1 MSCFLLLA
9 AHTLMA
15 QMAFPSLDRTIQGWV
30 DSGDYSGASLIV
42 ARMGHGSDE
51 PGSGADGRIGVP
63 GAGMVGGDKLIY
75 EKYFGNYKPETV
87 AYIASAGKWL
97 AAATIAA
104 VVDEGLL
111 SWDDP
116 VKKWLPAF
124 TGSKGEATLRQLLS
138 HTAGYPDYQPQ
149 GRHPDNYSSLQESVS
164 HIIDLPA
171 ETTPGAVFHY
181 GGLAMQVAGR
191 MAELATG
198 KDWETIFQE
207 KIAMPLD
214 MSLTH
219 FIPVDTTPGH
229 NPMLGGGARTA
240 LRDYFHFLEMIAH
253 DGLYRG
259 KRILTEKVI
268 REMQADQVCS
278 ARLMPGGGGEYVA
291 RIRGRSASDIYGL
304 GEWREEVNKKGD
316 ATLISSPSWAGAYP
330 WIDKKNKIYGF
341 FLARV
346 NVEKANAGHFS
357 AFYSSPVIPMLV
369 RESLSAVKQGWGE
382 KK

>member
-1 MSCFLLLA
+1 MYKRILLIGWILLLA
-9 AHTLMA
+9 VHTVTA
-15 QMAFPSLDRTIQGWV
+15 QRGFSSLNRRIEGWV
-30 DSGDYSGASLIV
+30 DSGYYSGASLIV
-42 ARMGHGSDE
+42 ARIGPASGESGS
-51 PGSGADGRIGVP
+51 GGADG
-63 GAGMVGGDKLIY
+63 DKPIY

-111 SWDDP
+111 SWDDK

-124 TGSKGEATLRQLLS
+124 TGLKGEATLRQLLS

-149 GRHPDNYSSLQESVS
+149 GRHPDNYSSLQESVA

-171 ETTPGAVFHY
+171 DTVPGAVFHY

-207 KIAMPLD
+207 KIAVPLD
-214 MSLTH
+214 MPATH
-219 FIPVDTTPGH
+219 FTPVDTTQGH

-253 DGLYRG
+253 DGKYQG
-259 KRILTEKVI
+259 KRILSAAAI
-268 REMQADQVCS
+268 RGMQADQVRS
-278 ARLMPGGGGEYVA
+278 ARVGPNEFVA
-291 RIRGRSASDIYGL
+291 RARGRSGSDIYGL
-304 GEWREEVNKKGD
+304 GEWREEVNEKGEP
-316 ATLISSPSWAGAYP
+316 TLISSPSWAGAYP
-330 WIDKKNKIYGF
+330 WIDKKNKIFGF

-357 AFYSSPVIPMLV
+357 AFYNSPMIPMLV
-369 RESLSAVKQGWGE
+369 REINKIYE
-382 KK
+382 